1 MPVLS
6 DIVIHKTSRFYRSSL
21 TKLPVAMIIMKYRLN
36 EFPGMENYARFK
48 IRRKKLLRSIEFHL
62 RKGKSLVF
70 KRPLSFCEDLE
81 FTVSER

>member
-1 MPVLS
+1 
-6 DIVIHKTSRFYRSSL
+6 
-21 TKLPVAMIIMKYRLN
+21 MKYHRRN

-48 IRRKKLLRSIEFHL
+48 IREKKLLRTIEFHL
-62 RKGKSLVF
+62 FKGKNLVL